1 MFLKRFIV
9 ICCLC
14 IFGITPLSQAA
25 NPLETLKGPIEEVLR
40 LLNEPLYHDAT
51 LKQEQRDKIW
61 QTIQT
66 VFNFKEVS
74 KRTLARNW
82 KKFSPKEQN
91 EFVDVFSEFLGNIY
105 VDKIQGEFHNE
116 KIAYLNQ
123 KIVKKTRAM
132 VRTNIL
138 RESLEIPVDY
148 KMKLFGGEW
157 KIYDVNIEGVSL
169 VKNYRIQF
177 KKILLKN
184 SHQHLIEQIQK
195 KLKKQKEKYAKG
207 SK

>member
-14 IFGITPLSQAA
+14 IFGITPLSLAA
-25 NPLETLKGPIEEVLR
+25 DPLETLRGPIEEVIR
-40 LLNEPLYHDAT
+40 LLNEPLYHDAA

-61 QTIQT
+61 KTIQT

-105 VDKIQGEFHNE
+105 VDKIQGEYHNE

-138 RESLEIPVDY
+138 RASVEIPVDY
-148 KMKLFGGEW
+148 KMKLFDGEW

-169 VKNYRIQF
+169 VKNYRVQF

-184 SHQHLIEQIQK
+184 SNQHLIEQIQK
-195 KLKKQKEKYAKG
+195 KLEKQKEKYAKG

>member
-1 MFLKRFIV
+1 
-9 ICCLC
+9 
-14 IFGITPLSQAA
+14 
-25 NPLETLKGPIEEVLR
+25 
-40 LLNEPLYHDAT
+40 
-51 LKQEQRDKIW
+51 
-61 QTIQT
+61 
-66 VFNFKEVS
+66 
-74 KRTLARNW
+74 LARNW

>member
-25 NPLETLKGPIEEVLR
+25 DPLETLKGPIEEVLR